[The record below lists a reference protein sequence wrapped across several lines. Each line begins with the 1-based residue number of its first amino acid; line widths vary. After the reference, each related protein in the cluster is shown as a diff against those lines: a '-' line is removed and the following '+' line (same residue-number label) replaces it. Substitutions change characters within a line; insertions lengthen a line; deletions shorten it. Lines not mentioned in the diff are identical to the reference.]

1 MSTSQLK
8 TVPGSTAVSSS
19 AASVSLQENL
29 RRLDRL
35 ASGGLIA
42 AGAAHE
48 IKNGLVAIHTF
59 TEMMLVKSE
68 DAEMAGVV
76 RQELKRI
83 DSLVTQMLRFAAPK
97 APTMASVTVHHLL
110 DHTLRLLEHQMNGRQ
125 ISLKRDYRAQPG
137 VVYGDESQLQ
147 QVFMNLLL
155 NAMESINGKGE
166 VTVGTEAVT
175 ESSGAKKLKVYI
187 RDSGSGIAPENLSRL
202 FEPFFTTKKNGT
214 GLWLA
219 ICQRVAE
226 EHLGHIEVKS
236 ETGCGSTFIVSLVA
250 E

>member
-35 ASGGLIA
+35 ASVGLIA

-59 TEMMLVKSE
+59 TEMMLDKGE

-166 VTVGTEAVT
+166 VTVATEAVT
-175 ESSGAKKLKVYI
+175 EDSGAKKLKV
-187 RDSGSGIAPENLSRL
+187 
-202 FEPFFTTKKNGT
+202 
-214 GLWLA
+214 
-219 ICQRVAE
+219 
-226 EHLGHIEVKS
+226 
-236 ETGCGSTFIVSLVA
+236 FITD
-250 E
+250 